1 MRPDL
6 RNLQQGEPGADYR
19 LEDQV
24 GYWLRRAY
32 QRHMAI
38 FAGIM
43 ADLDLTSM
51 QFAALVKLR
60 ELKAVS
66 QTELG
71 RLTGM
76 DRATISGVVARLR
89 RRDLV
94 LYKPDPLDRRSRI
107 IVLTPGGEALLGD
120 AMQRIDRVTEQ
131 TLEPIDAAERDSLRA
146 ILQKMG

>member
-1 MRPDL
+1 MKPEQRTPSTD
-6 RNLQQGEPGADYR
+6 PADSYR
-19 LEDQV
+19 LEHQV

-43 ADLDLTSM
+43 SDLDLTSM
-51 QFAALVKLR
+51 QFAALVKLH

-76 DRATISGVVARLR
+76 DRATISGVVARLKR
-89 RRDLV
+89 RNLV
-94 LYKPDPLDRRSRI
+94 LYKPDPLEKRSRI
-107 IVLTPGGEALLGD
+107 IALTPAGEDLLHG
-120 AMQRIDRVTEQ
+120 AMQRIGRVTEQ
-131 TLEPIDAAERDSLRA
+131 TLEPIGAADRDSLRS

>member
-1 MRPDL
+1 MKPEQRTPSSD
-6 RNLQQGEPGADYR
+6 PADSYR
-19 LEDQV
+19 LEHQV

-43 ADLDLTSM
+43 SDLDLTSM
-51 QFAALVKLR
+51 QFAALVKLH

-76 DRATISGVVARLR
+76 DRATISGVVARLKR
-89 RRDLV
+89 RNLV
-94 LYKPDPLDRRSRI
+94 LYKPDPLDKRSRI
-107 IVLTPGGEALLGD
+107 IALTPAGDTLLHE
-120 AMQRIDRVTEQ
+120 AMQRIGRVTEQ
-131 TLEPIDAAERDSLRA
+131 TLEPIGAADRDSLRA

>member
-1 MRPDL
+1 MKPEQRTPSSD
-6 RNLQQGEPGADYR
+6 PADSYR
-19 LEDQV
+19 LEHQV

-43 ADLDLTSM
+43 SDLDLTSM
-51 QFAALVKLR
+51 QFAALVKLH

-76 DRATISGVVARLR
+76 DRATISGVVARLKR
-89 RRDLV
+89 RNLV
-94 LYKPDPLDRRSRI
+94 LYKPDPLDKRSRI
-107 IVLTPGGEALLGD
+107 IALTPAGETLLHE
-120 AMQRIDRVTEQ
+120 AMQRIGRVTEQ
-131 TLEPIDAAERDSLRA
+131 TLEPIGAADRDSLRA

>member
-1 MRPDL
+1 MKPEQRTPSTD
-6 RNLQQGEPGADYR
+6 PADSYR
-19 LEDQV
+19 LEHQV

-38 FAGIM
+38 FAGVM
-43 ADLDLTSM
+43 SDLDLTSM
-51 QFAALVKLR
+51 QFAALVKLH

-76 DRATISGVVARLR
+76 DRATISGVVARLKR
-89 RRDLV
+89 RNLV
-94 LYKPDPLDRRSRI
+94 LYKPDPLDKRSRI
-107 IVLTPGGEALLGD
+107 IALTPAGDGLLTE
-120 AMQRIDRVTEQ
+120 AMQRIGRVTEQ
-131 TLEPIDAAERDSLRA
+131 TLEPIAPADRESLRA

>member
-1 MRPDL
+1 MKPDL
-6 RNLQQGEPGADYR
+6 RTIHGDRPVDSYR

-43 ADLDLTSM
+43 NNLDLTSM
-51 QFAALVKLR
+51 QFAALVKLH
-60 ELKAVS
+60 ELRAVS

-76 DRATISGVVARLR
+76 DRATVSGVVARLK

-94 LYKPDPLDRRSRI
+94 LYKPDPLDKRSRI
-107 IVLTPGGEALLGD
+107 IALTPAGEALLAD
-120 AMQRIDRVTEQ
+120 AMQRIGRVTEQ
-131 TLEPIDAAERDSLRA
+131 TLEPIDAAERESLRT
-146 ILQKMG
+146 ILQRMG

>member
-1 MRPDL
+1 MKPEQRTPSND
-6 RNLQQGEPGADYR
+6 PADSYR
-19 LEDQV
+19 LEHQV

-38 FAGIM
+38 FAGVM
-43 ADLDLTSM
+43 SDLDLTSM
-51 QFAALVKLR
+51 QFAALVKLH

-76 DRATISGVVARLR
+76 DRATISGVVARLKR
-89 RRDLV
+89 RSLV
-94 LYKPDPLDRRSRI
+94 LYTPDPLDKRSRI
-107 IVLTPGGEALLGD
+107 IALTPAGDALLHE
-120 AMQRIDRVTEQ
+120 AMQRIGRVTEQ
-131 TLEPIDAAERDSLRA
+131 TLEPIGATDRDSLRS

>member
-1 MRPDL
+1 MKPEQRTPSTD
-6 RNLQQGEPGADYR
+6 PADSYR
-19 LEDQV
+19 LEHQV

-38 FAGIM
+38 FAGVM
-43 ADLDLTSM
+43 SDLDLTSM
-51 QFAALVKLR
+51 QFAALVKLH

-76 DRATISGVVARLR
+76 DRATISGVVARLKR
-89 RRDLV
+89 RNLV
-94 LYKPDPLDRRSRI
+94 LYKPDPLDKRSRI
-107 IVLTPGGEALLGD
+107 IALTPAGDALLD
-120 AMQRIDRVTEQ
+120 EAMQRIGRVTEQ
-131 TLEPIDAAERDSLRA
+131 TLEPIGSADRDSLRA

>member
-1 MRPDL
+1 MKPEQRTPSTD
-6 RNLQQGEPGADYR
+6 PADSYR
-19 LEDQV
+19 LEHQV

-43 ADLDLTSM
+43 SDLDLTSM
-51 QFAALVKLR
+51 QFAALVKLH

-76 DRATISGVVARLR
+76 DRATISGVVARLKR
-89 RRDLV
+89 RNLV
-94 LYKPDPLDRRSRI
+94 LYKPDPLDKRSRI
-107 IVLTPGGEALLGD
+107 IALTPAGETLLHE
-120 AMQRIDRVTEQ
+120 AMQRIGRVTEQ
-131 TLEPIDAAERDSLRA
+131 TLEPIGAADRDSLRE

>member
-1 MRPDL
+1 MKPEQRTPSSD
-6 RNLQQGEPGADYR
+6 PADSYR
-19 LEDQV
+19 LEHQV

-43 ADLDLTSM
+43 SDLDLTSM
-51 QFAALVKLR
+51 QFAALVKLH

-76 DRATISGVVARLR
+76 DRATISGVVARLKR
-89 RRDLV
+89 RNLV
-94 LYKPDPLDRRSRI
+94 LYKPDPLDKRSRI
-107 IVLTPGGEALLGD
+107 IALTPAGETLLHE
-120 AMQRIDRVTEQ
+120 AMHRIGRVTEQ
-131 TLEPIDAAERDSLRA
+131 TLEPIGAADRDSLRA

>member
-1 MRPDL
+1 MKPQARALP
-6 RNLQQGEPGADYR
+6 QGASGEAYR
-19 LEDQV
+19 REDQV

-43 ADLDLTSM
+43 SDLDLTSM
-51 QFAALVKLR
+51 QFAALVKLH

-76 DRATISGVVARLR
+76 DRATISGVVARLKR
-89 RRDLV
+89 RNLV
-94 LYKPDPLDRRSRI
+94 LYKPDPLDKRSRI
-107 IVLTPGGEALLGD
+107 IALTPAGDTLLQE
-120 AMQRIDRVTEQ
+120 AMQRIGRVTEQ
-131 TLEPIDAAERDSLRA
+131 TLEPIGSADRDSLRA

>member
-1 MRPDL
+1 MKPDL
-6 RNLQQGEPGADYR
+6 RKLQGGDPADSYR
-19 LEDQV
+19 LEEQV

-38 FAGIM
+38 FAAIM
-43 ADLDLTSM
+43 SDLDLTSM

-76 DRATISGVVARLR
+76 DRATVSGVVARLK

-94 LYKPDPLDRRSRI
+94 LYKPDPLDKRSRI
-107 IVLTPGGEALLGD
+107 IALTPLGD
-120 AMQRIDRVTEQ
+120 SLLADAMRRIASVTDK
-131 TLEPIDAAERDSLRA
+131 TLEPIDVAERENLRA

>member
-1 MRPDL
+1 MKPEQRTPSSD
-6 RNLQQGEPGADYR
+6 PADSYR
-19 LEDQV
+19 LEHQV

-38 FAGIM
+38 FAGNM
-43 ADLDLTSM
+43 SDLDLTSM
-51 QFAALVKLR
+51 QFAALVKLH

-76 DRATISGVVARLR
+76 DRATISGVVARLKR
-89 RRDLV
+89 RNLV
-94 LYKPDPLDRRSRI
+94 LYKPDPLDKRSRI
-107 IVLTPGGEALLGD
+107 IALTPAGETLLHE
-120 AMQRIDRVTEQ
+120 AMQRIGRVTEQ
-131 TLEPIDAAERDSLRA
+131 TLEPIGAVDRESLRA

>member
-1 MRPDL
+1 MKPEQRTPSSD
-6 RNLQQGEPGADYR
+6 PADSYR
-19 LEDQV
+19 LEHQV

-38 FAGIM
+38 FAGVM
-43 ADLDLTSM
+43 SDLDLTSM
-51 QFAALVKLR
+51 QFAALVKLH

-76 DRATISGVVARLR
+76 DRATISGVVARLKR
-89 RRDLV
+89 RNLV
-94 LYKPDPLDRRSRI
+94 LYRPDPLDKRSRI
-107 IVLTPGGEALLGD
+107 IALTPAGDALLTE

-131 TLEPIDAAERDSLRA
+131 TLEPIGSADRESLRA

>member
-1 MRPDL
+1 MKPEQRTPSND
-6 RNLQQGEPGADYR
+6 PADSYR
-19 LEDQV
+19 LEHQV

-43 ADLDLTSM
+43 SDLDLTSM
-51 QFAALVKLR
+51 QFAALVKLH

-76 DRATISGVVARLR
+76 DRATISGVVARLKR
-89 RRDLV
+89 RNLV
-94 LYKPDPLDRRSRI
+94 LYKPDPLDKRSRI
-107 IVLTPGGEALLGD
+107 IALTPAGDALLTE
-120 AMQRIDRVTEQ
+120 AMQRIGRVTEQ
-131 TLEPIDAAERDSLRA
+131 TLEPIAPADRESLRA

>member
-1 MRPDL
+1 MKPDL
-6 RNLQQGEPGADYR
+6 RKIQGDDPADSYR
-19 LEDQV
+19 LEEQV

-43 ADLDLTSM
+43 SDLDLTSM

-76 DRATISGVVARLR
+76 DRATISGVVARLK

-94 LYKPDPLDRRSRI
+94 LYRPDPLDKRSRI
-107 IVLTPGGEALLGD
+107 IALTPAGEALLTD
-120 AMQRIDRVTEQ
+120 AMRRIDRVTEQ
-131 TLEPIDAAERDSLRA
+131 TLETIGAVERENLRA

>member
-43 ADLDLTSM
+43 NDLDLTSM

-76 DRATISGVVARLR
+76 DRATISGVVARLK

-94 LYKPDPLDRRSRI
+94 LYKPDPLDKRSRI
-107 IVLTPGGEALLGD
+107 IALTPAGETLLVE

-131 TLEPIDAAERDSLRA
+131 TLEPIDAAERDGLRA

>member
-1 MRPDL
+1 MKPEQRTPSTD
-6 RNLQQGEPGADYR
+6 PADSYR
-19 LEDQV
+19 LEHQV

-43 ADLDLTSM
+43 SDLDLTSM

-76 DRATISGVVARLR
+76 DRATISGVVARLKR
-89 RRDLV
+89 RNLV
-94 LYKPDPLDRRSRI
+94 LYKPDPLDKRSRI
-107 IVLTPGGEALLGD
+107 IALTPAGEALLHE
-120 AMQRIDRVTEQ
+120 AMERIGRVTEL
-131 TLEPIDAAERDSLRA
+131 TLEPIEPAERDSLRA
-146 ILQKMG
+146 ILQRMG

>member
-1 MRPDL
+1 MKPEQRTPSTD
-6 RNLQQGEPGADYR
+6 PADSYR
-19 LEDQV
+19 LEHQV

-38 FAGIM
+38 FAGVM
-43 ADLDLTSM
+43 SDLDLTSM
-51 QFAALVKLR
+51 QFAALVKLH

-76 DRATISGVVARLR
+76 DRATISGVVARLKR
-89 RRDLV
+89 RNLV
-94 LYKPDPLDRRSRI
+94 LYKPDPLDKRSRI
-107 IVLTPGGEALLGD
+107 IALTPAGDALLTE
-120 AMQRIDRVTEQ
+120 AMQRIGRVTDQ
-131 TLEPIDAAERDSLRA
+131 TLEPIEPADRDSLRT

>member
-1 MRPDL
+1 MKPEQRTPSSD
-6 RNLQQGEPGADYR
+6 PADSYR
-19 LEDQV
+19 LEHQV

-43 ADLDLTSM
+43 SDLDLTSM
-51 QFAALVKLR
+51 QFAALVKLH

-76 DRATISGVVARLR
+76 DRATISGVVARLKR
-89 RRDLV
+89 RNLV
-94 LYKPDPLDRRSRI
+94 LYKPDPLDKRSRI
-107 IVLTPGGEALLGD
+107 IALTPAGDSLLTE

-131 TLEPIDAAERDSLRA
+131 TLEPIGTAERESLRT

>member
-1 MRPDL
+1 MKPEQRKLVGDDPADL
-6 RNLQQGEPGADYR
+6 YR
-19 LEDQV
+19 LEEQV

-43 ADLDLTSM
+43 SDLDLTSM
-51 QFAALVKLR
+51 QFAALVRLR

-76 DRATISGVVARLR
+76 DRATISGVVARLK

-94 LYKPDPLDRRSRI
+94 LYKPDPVDKRSRI
-107 IVLTPGGEALLGD
+107 IALTSAGESLLAD
-120 AMQRIDRVTEQ
+120 AMQRIDRVTDQ
-131 TLEPIDAAERDSLRA
+131 TLEPIEPAERDNLRA
-146 ILQKMG
+146 ILQKMA

>member
-1 MRPDL
+1 MKPEQRTPSTD
-6 RNLQQGEPGADYR
+6 PADSYR
-19 LEDQV
+19 LEHQV

-43 ADLDLTSM
+43 SDLDLTSM
-51 QFAALVKLR
+51 QFAALVKLH

-76 DRATISGVVARLR
+76 DRATISGVVARLKR
-89 RRDLV
+89 RNLV
-94 LYKPDPLDRRSRI
+94 LYKPDPLDKRSRI
-107 IVLTPGGEALLGD
+107 IALTPAGESLLHD
-120 AMQRIDRVTEQ
+120 AMQRIGRVTEQ
-131 TLEPIDAAERDSLRA
+131 TLEPIEPAERDSLRA
-146 ILQKMG
+146 ILQRMG

>member
-1 MRPDL
+1 MKPEQRTPSSD
-6 RNLQQGEPGADYR
+6 PVDFYR
-19 LEDQV
+19 LEHQV

-43 ADLDLTSM
+43 SDLDLTSM
-51 QFAALVKLR
+51 QFAALVKLH

-76 DRATISGVVARLR
+76 DRATISGVVARLKR
-89 RRDLV
+89 RNLV
-94 LYKPDPLDRRSRI
+94 LYKPDPLDKRSRI
-107 IVLTPGGEALLGD
+107 IALTPAGDALLVE
-120 AMQRIDRVTEQ
+120 AMQRIGRVTEQ
-131 TLEPIDAAERDSLRA
+131 TLEPIDAADRDSLRA

>member
-1 MRPDL
+1 MKPEQRTPSSD
-6 RNLQQGEPGADYR
+6 PADSYR
-19 LEDQV
+19 LEHQV

-38 FAGIM
+38 FTGIM
-43 ADLDLTSM
+43 SDLDLTSM
-51 QFAALVKLR
+51 QFAALVKLH

-89 RRDLV
+89 RRNLV
-94 LYKPDPLDRRSRI
+94 LYKPDPLDKRSRI
-107 IVLTPGGEALLGD
+107 IALTPAGETLLHE
-120 AMQRIDRVTEQ
+120 AMQRIGRVTEQ
-131 TLEPIDAAERDSLRA
+131 TLEPIEPAERDNLRA

>member
-1 MRPDL
+1 MKPEQRTPSTD
-6 RNLQQGEPGADYR
+6 PADSYR
-19 LEDQV
+19 LEHQV

-43 ADLDLTSM
+43 SDLDLTSM
-51 QFAALVKLR
+51 QFAALVKLH

-76 DRATISGVVARLR
+76 DRATISGVVARLKR
-89 RRDLV
+89 RNLV
-94 LYKPDPLDRRSRI
+94 LYKPDPLDKRSRI
-107 IVLTPGGEALLGD
+107 IALTPAGDTLLHE
-120 AMQRIDRVTEQ
+120 AMQRIGRVTEQ
-131 TLEPIDAAERDSLRA
+131 TLEPIGSADRDSLRV

>member
-1 MRPDL
+1 MKPEQRTLPSSDPA
-6 RNLQQGEPGADYR
+6 ESYR

-76 DRATISGVVARLR
+76 DRATISGVVARLKG
-89 RRDLV
+89 RDLV

-107 IVLTPGGEALLGD
+107 IVLTPSGEALLAD
-120 AMQRIDRVTEQ
+120 AMQRIDRV
-131 TLEPIDAAERDSLRA
+131 
-146 ILQKMG
+146 

>member
-1 MRPDL
+1 MKPEQRT
-6 RNLQQGEPGADYR
+6 LQGNDPADSYR
-19 LEDQV
+19 LEEQV

-43 ADLDLTSM
+43 SDLDLTSM

-71 RLTGM
+71 RLIGI
-76 DRATISGVVARLR
+76 DRATISGVVARLK

-94 LYKPDPLDRRSRI
+94 LYKPDPLDKRSRI
-107 IVLTPGGEALLGD
+107 IALTPAGESLLAD
-120 AMQRIDRVTEQ
+120 SMRRIGRVTEQ
-131 TLEPIDAAERDSLRA
+131 TLEPIGAAERDSLRT

>member
-1 MRPDL
+1 MKPEQRTPSSD
-6 RNLQQGEPGADYR
+6 PVDSYR
-19 LEDQV
+19 LEHQV

-43 ADLDLTSM
+43 SDLDLTSM
-51 QFAALVKLR
+51 QFAALVKLH

-76 DRATISGVVARLR
+76 DRATISGVVARLKR
-89 RRDLV
+89 RNLV
-94 LYKPDPLDRRSRI
+94 LYKPDPLDKRSRI
-107 IVLTPGGEALLGD
+107 IALTPAGDSLLGE
-120 AMQRIDRVTEQ
+120 AMQRIGRVTEQ
-131 TLEPIDAAERDSLRA
+131 TLEPIDAADRDSLRA

>member
-1 MRPDL
+1 MKPDL
-6 RNLQQGEPGADYR
+6 RTIQGNDPADSYR

-38 FAGIM
+38 FAGVM
-43 ADLDLTSM
+43 SDLDLTSM

-76 DRATISGVVARLR
+76 DRATISGVVARLK

-94 LYKPDPLDRRSRI
+94 LYKPDPLDKRSRI
-107 IVLTPGGEALLGD
+107 IALTSSGEALLAD
-120 AMQRIDRVTEQ
+120 AMQRIGRVTEQ
-131 TLEPIDAAERDSLRA
+131 TLEPTSAAERESLLA
-146 ILQKMG
+146 TLQKMG

>member
-1 MRPDL
+1 MKPELRKLQGDDL
-6 RNLQQGEPGADYR
+6 ADTYR

-38 FAGIM
+38 FAGVM
-43 ADLDLTSM
+43 SDLDLTSM
-51 QFAALVKLR
+51 QFAALVKLH

-76 DRATISGVVARLR
+76 DRATISGVVARLKR
-89 RRDLV
+89 RELV
-94 LYKPDPLDRRSRI
+94 LYKPDPLDKRSRI
-107 IVLTPGGEALLGD
+107 IALTPAGESLLAD
-120 AMQRIDRVTEQ
+120 AMQRIDGVTEQ
-131 TLEPIDAAERDSLRA
+131 TLDPIDSTERESLRA
-146 ILQKMG
+146 ILQKMA

>member
-1 MRPDL
+1 MKPEQRTPSTD
-6 RNLQQGEPGADYR
+6 PADSYR
-19 LEDQV
+19 LEHQV

-38 FAGIM
+38 FAGVM
-43 ADLDLTSM
+43 SDLDLTSM
-51 QFAALVKLR
+51 QFAALVKLH

-76 DRATISGVVARLR
+76 DRATISGVVARLKR
-89 RRDLV
+89 RNLV
-94 LYKPDPLDRRSRI
+94 LYKPDPLDKRSRI
-107 IVLTPGGEALLGD
+107 IALTPAGDTLLGE

-131 TLEPIDAAERDSLRA
+131 TLEPIGAADRDSLRT

>member
-1 MRPDL
+1 MKPEQRTPSSD
-6 RNLQQGEPGADYR
+6 PADSYR
-19 LEDQV
+19 LEHQV

-43 ADLDLTSM
+43 SDLDLTSM
-51 QFAALVKLR
+51 QFAALVKLH

-76 DRATISGVVARLR
+76 DRATISGVVARLKR
-89 RRDLV
+89 RNLV
-94 LYKPDPLDRRSRI
+94 LYKPDPLDKRSRI
-107 IVLTPGGEALLGD
+107 IALTPAGDALLHE
-120 AMQRIDRVTEQ
+120 AMQRIGRVTEQ
-131 TLEPIDAAERDSLRA
+131 TLEPIDAGDRESLRA

>member
-1 MRPDL
+1 MKVEQRTHSSDPA
-6 RNLQQGEPGADYR
+6 ESYR

-38 FAGIM
+38 FASVM
-43 ADLDLTSM
+43 SDLDLTSM
-51 QFAALVKLR
+51 QFAALVKLH

-76 DRATISGVVARLR
+76 DRATISGVVARLKG
-89 RRDLV
+89 RDLV
-94 LYKPDPLDRRSRI
+94 LYRPDPLDKRSRI
-107 IVLTPGGEALLGD
+107 IALTPAGEALLAA
-120 AMQRIDRVTEQ
+120 AMQRIGRVTEQ
-131 TLEPIDAAERDSLRA
+131 TLEPIDPAARESLRA
-146 ILQKMG
+146 ILEKMG